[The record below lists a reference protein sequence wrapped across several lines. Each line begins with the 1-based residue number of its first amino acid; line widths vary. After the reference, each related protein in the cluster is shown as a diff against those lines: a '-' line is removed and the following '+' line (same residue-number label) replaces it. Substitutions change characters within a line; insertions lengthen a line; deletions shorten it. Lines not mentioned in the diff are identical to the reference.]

1 MSRRTIAIVATGE
14 MGSAVGAALVEGGY
28 RVVTDLT
35 GRSAQSRELAARAGI
50 EDLGS
55 LREVAAAAE
64 IVLSILPPAVAVE
77 FGRRAADACE
87 RAGTRPLFVDCNAV
101 APETVAEIEKP
112 FAAIGVPFA
121 DVGIVGPAPR
131 EDRPPTRFYVSGP
144 GRDALLAVD
153 VPRISMID
161 LGPDVGRA
169 STLKMCYAALNKGLD
184 ALLTAVLLASERL
197 GVRRELVDE
206 IASSQPEAAAR
217 TARRVPF
224 LAATAERYA
233 PEMREIAATFA
244 AAGITPDFH
253 RGAEWIYAA
262 LARTPLA
269 AETRLTVPAS
279 RSLDEAL
286 AAFLA
291 ALEPPR

>member
-1 MSRRTIAIVATGE
+1 RNGRSTPPPNAHVRRFAYTPAPTLPSSPRAVMSRRTTAIVATGE

-121 DVGIVGPAPR
+121 
-131 EDRPPTRFYVSGP
+131 
-144 GRDALLAVD
+144 
-153 VPRISMID
+153 
-161 LGPDVGRA
+161 
-169 STLKMCYAALNKGLD
+169 
-184 ALLTAVLLASERL
+184 
-197 GVRRELVDE
+197 
-206 IASSQPEAAAR
+206 
-217 TARRVPF
+217 
-224 LAATAERYA
+224 
-233 PEMREIAATFA
+233 
-244 AAGITPDFH
+244 
-253 RGAEWIYAA
+253 
-262 LARTPLA
+262 
-269 AETRLTVPAS
+269 
-279 RSLDEAL
+279 
-286 AAFLA
+286 
-291 ALEPPR
+291 